1 MGIICKIKPSSDGKV
16 GDKVATLGGIEIH
29 VTTESPSYSVDVLTH
44 PVEKGENIADH
55 VKKNA
60 TAFSISGIVVGEDSE
75 ARLTKLTDA
84 MNKGKGLFYNGV
96 KKMSNVL
103 IVSIDPDYSKDIKN
117 GFAFSMKLTEY
128 RVVSAKVK
136 TSSTTAT
143 KKTTNQGTKQT
154 TVKVS
159 SSSKYVTVRKGDT
172 LSKYAKL
179 YNTTVAALKKLNPS
193 VVPEKMAIGSKVRIK

>member
-1 MGIICKIKPSSDGKV
+1 M
-16 GDKVATLGGIEIH
+16 ATLGGIEIH